1 MAILINKPKG
11 MKVAGYSNQKN
22 VMFTINGKEDQL
34 TVNHRYLV
42 HFKPMHQE
50 AIELAFMTPLS
61 PMLTNVKRI
70 RMDTGGMLNDMSD
83 EEIAR
88 HIYENSQEVQHLR
101 GDSDDDDEEIDYD
114 HYMAVWVR
122 YKTDCDLVQAAYIT
136 RSVQAGLEEK
146 RIGETSINREV
157 TLPVLEDM
165 IKRFERKME
174 EAEAIL
180 RNVTTPVAAFQ
191 KASTNYTYPERGSF

>member
-1 MAILINKPKG
+1 MTSLINKPKG
-11 MKVAGYSNQKN
+11 MKIAGYSNQKN
-22 VMFTINGKEDQL
+22 VMYIINGEEDQL

-42 HFKPMHQE
+42 HFKPLHQD
-50 AIELAFMTPLS
+50 AIELQFMTPLS
-61 PMLTNVKRI
+61 PMLSNVKRI
-70 RMDTGGMLNDMSD
+70 RMDTGGMLNDMTD

-88 HIYENSQEVQHLR
+88 HIYENSKEVQFLR
-101 GDSDDDDEEIDYD
+101 GDTDDDDEDIDYD
-114 HYMAVWVR
+114 HYMSIWVR
-122 YKTDCDLVQAAYIT
+122 YKTDCDLVQAAYLT

-165 IKRFERKME
+165 IKRFEKRVQ

-180 RNVTTPVAAFQ
+180 RNVTTPVASFQ
-191 KASTNYTYPERGSF
+191 KASSSYSYPERGAF